1 MVECDPSKVETRVR
15 FPTSARGLGVPFKTP
30 GFAPVTQLV
39 ECGAYRFS
47 SILMA
52 RRSRGFDPRQEHF
65 AGLAQLVEHQAFN
78 LVVAGSTPA
87 VGSSVFLAPVVE
99 HLSCK
104 QKVLG
109 SSPRGDFFLIHL

>member
-15 FPTSARGLGVPFKTP
+15 FPTSAQGLGVPLKTP
-30 GFAPVTQLV
+30 VLAPVTQLV

-65 AGLAQLVEHQAFN
+65 AGLARLPARPVLTGLARLPAKLVQ
-78 LVVAGSTPA
+78 PA
-87 VGSSVFLAPVVE
+87 
-99 HLSCK
+99 
-104 QKVLG
+104 
-109 SSPRGDFFLIHL
+109 